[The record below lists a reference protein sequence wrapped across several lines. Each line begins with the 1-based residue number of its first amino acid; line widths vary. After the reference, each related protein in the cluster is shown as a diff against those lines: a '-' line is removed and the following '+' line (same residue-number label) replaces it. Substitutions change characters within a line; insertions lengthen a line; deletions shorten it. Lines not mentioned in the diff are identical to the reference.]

1 MRVLAV
7 ALLAA
12 LAAASED
19 APAFNKEELEKI
31 LKAEHSQKVSNV
43 FDAQNNIQCVPAPN
57 LVHEI
62 FQRRSL
68 LTTLCATVAGTR
80 GISRIRS
87 CAPVSTACA
96 PRMSSRGPNW

>member
-1 MRVLAV
+1 MRVAV

-43 FDAQNNIQCVPAPN
+43 FDAQNNIQCVPTPQILFTKFFSGVPCSPHCAQ
-57 LVHEI
+57 LWQVHVEYRESGAVPRC
-62 FQRRSL
+62 RRRVL
-68 LTTLCATVAGTR
+68 QG
-80 GISRIRS
+80 
-87 CAPVSTACA
+87 
-96 PRMSSRGPNW
+96 

>member
-68 LTTLCATVAGTR
+68 LTTHCAQLWQVHVEYRESGA
-80 GISRIRS
+80 
-87 CAPVSTACA
+87 V
-96 PRMSSRGPNW
+96 PRCRRRVLQG